1 LTNPEAVESL
11 GRIVQA
17 LELSRYAP
25 AGQPVADIEE
35 MRGCA
40 ESCIEALRAGVTPRA
55 RRRATWWPRSVL
67 FGSARGPVMP
77 TARVRPG
84 QGIVDNLG

>member
-1 LTNPEAVESL
+1 MENPEAVRAL

-40 ESCIEALRAGVTPRA
+40 ETCIEALRAGVTPRA
-55 RRRATWWPRSVL
+55 RRRAAWWPRSVL
-67 FGSARGPVMP
+67 FGSARGQATQM
-77 TARVRPG
+77 ARVRPG